1 MERDEEPLS
10 FAIYTVPNMLEG
22 IIETRQL
29 Q

>member
-10 FAIYTVPNMLEG
+10 FAIYIVPNMLEG
-22 IIETRQL
+22 VIETQQL